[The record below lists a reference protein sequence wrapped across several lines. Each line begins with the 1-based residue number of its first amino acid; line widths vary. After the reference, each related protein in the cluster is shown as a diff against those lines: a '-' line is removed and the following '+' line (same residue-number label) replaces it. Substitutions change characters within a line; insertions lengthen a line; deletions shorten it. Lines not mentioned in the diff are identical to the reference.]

1 MNEIDD
7 LLRDIARPDIWVE
20 VASLLVCLGMAFFLC
35 SLAYRAFKK
44 PQDSVWFGRH
54 ILDGLMFPF
63 LALTLTF
70 ATSYVVARY
79 QHLSVLKVAVPML
92 VSLAAIRLTARTLT
106 LSFPNSG
113 FARLT
118 ERLFSWIVW
127 VLAILWIVGLLP
139 GFLEELDSI
148 KLAFG
153 KGKVSSLSDT
163 TRRLIRAC

>member
-7 LLRDIARPDIWVE
+7 LLQDIARPDIWVE
-20 VASLLVCLGMAFFLC
+20 VVSLLVCLALAYFLC
-35 SLAYRAFKK
+35 RLAYKAFKP
-44 PQDSVWFGRH
+44 PQDSVWLGRH
-54 ILDGLMFPF
+54 LLDGLMFPF

-106 LSFPNSG
+106 LSFPKSG

-118 ERLFSWIVW
+118 ERLFSWVVW

-139 GFLEELDSI
+139 GFLEEMGNMLTMLSKSFI
-148 KLAFG
+148 
-153 KGKVSSLSDT
+153 SL
-163 TRRLIRAC
+163 